1 MGKIIN
7 KKTIIILCAIIVM
20 VLWGSLFP
28 FVKWGFLEFGIS
40 SNNVPDVLLFAG
52 LRFLISGA
60 ILTIISLLLVK
71 KKDNSVVKQLKNK
84 NVLLAIVLVG
94 LFSVILHYTCS
105 YISLTKTD
113 SSNVSLLKQSG
124 VLVFVCLS
132 FLFIKEDEFSITKII
147 AAILG
152 VGSIIVV
159 NINSLDFMLDLGT
172 ILAIAS
178 SLCTVISNIVLKK
191 FLSNVNPCFITG
203 ISQLIGGLALT
214 VIALLFGGTLT
225 TVTVNGLFI
234 SIYIIVATIVS
245 YGLWYAIVQKYD
257 LSKLFIIK
265 MLEPLFACLISALL
279 PIGAIIEWNHLVAL
293 ILVGFAILVSNI
305 KIQYKNVNSKNE
317 EGLINESNVG

>member
-1 MGKIIN
+1 MKKCIN

-20 VLWGSLFP
+20 FLWGSLFP

-60 ILTIISLLLVK
+60 ILTAISLAFVK
-71 KKDNSVVKQLKNK
+71 KEEVVSKLKNK
-84 NVLLAIVLVG
+84 KILIGIVLVG

-113 SSNVSLLKQSG
+113 SSSVSLLKQSG
-124 VLVFVCLS
+124 VLVFVCFS
-132 FLFIKEDEFSITKII
+132 FLFIKEDEFSIAKII

-152 VGSIIVV
+152 VASIIVV
-159 NINSLDFMLDLGT
+159 NIESLDFMMNLGT

-178 SLCTVISNIVLKK
+178 SLCTVISNIILKK

-203 ISQLIGGLALT
+203 LSQLIGGIALT

-225 TVTVNGLFI
+225 AFTLNGLFI
-234 SIYIIVATIVS
+234 SIYIIVATIIS

-279 PIGAIIEWNHLVAL
+279 PIGAIIQWNHLVAL
-293 ILVGFAILVSNI
+293 ILVGFAIVVSNI
-305 KIQYKNVNSKNE
+305 KLQHKKTISKKKE
-317 EGLINESNVG
+317 ELINESYVG

>member
-1 MGKIIN
+1 MKKKID

-60 ILTIISLLLVK
+60 ILTIFSSFVIK
-71 KKDNSVVKQLKNK
+71 KTGAVKQLKNK
-84 NVLLAIVLVG
+84 KVLLAIILVG

-152 VGSIIVV
+152 VASIVVV

-172 ILAIAS
+172 ILAVAS
-178 SLCTVISNIVLKK
+178 SLCTVISNIILKK
-191 FLSNVNPCFITG
+191 FLSNINPCFITG
-203 ISQLIGGLALT
+203 LSQLIGGLSLT
-214 VIALLFGGTLT
+214 VVALILGGKLQTFT
-225 TVTVNGLFI
+225 INGLWI

-245 YGLWYAIVQKYD
+245 YGLWYATVQKYD

-265 MLEPLFACLISALL
+265 MLEPLFACVISALL
-279 PIGAIIEWNHLVAL
+279 PIGAILEWNHLAAL
-293 ILVGFAILVSNI
+293 ILVGFAILVSNM
-305 KIQYKNVNSKNE
+305 KIQFKNMISKKE
-317 EGLINESNVG
+317 EGLINESNVS